1 MSRRRQKGSFFL
13 ENPVDFLLFSQ
24 PSTRWAFAMASA
36 RLPLDPPDGPSANAP
51 LGTTHAPPDS
61 TQPSPEP
68 PPATMN
74 LEADTQPQPVSQQ
87 ELNAWRRGFTPQA
100 EIWNGRLAMVG
111 LSVGL
116 TVLIVAR
123 LAHHS

>member
-1 MSRRRQKGSFFL
+1 M
-13 ENPVDFLLFSQ
+13 
-24 PSTRWAFAMASA
+24 RWVSAMATTRPSD
-36 RLPLDPPDGPSANAP
+36 RPPE
-51 LGTTHAPPDS
+51 T
-61 TQPSPEP
+61 
-68 PPATMN
+68 
-74 LEADTQPQPVSQQ
+74 ADTPGEEPHPQPVSQQ